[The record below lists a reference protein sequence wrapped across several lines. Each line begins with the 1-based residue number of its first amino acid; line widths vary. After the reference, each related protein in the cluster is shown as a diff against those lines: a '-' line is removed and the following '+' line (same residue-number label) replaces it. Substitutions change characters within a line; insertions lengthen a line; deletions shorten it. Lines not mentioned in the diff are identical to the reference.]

1 MKPAILFYSDT
12 TQNAKIEYFIEG
24 LSKEVTLIIVSS
36 FNEVK
41 RLIRKEDYSVYIL
54 LTNLDS
60 FPSHWQMSEL
70 KAERTIM
77 ILNGLSQLNTMLLNS
92 FLESLRTCVKRSSE
106 NPHFLQS
113 LHYLDENYCDN
124 ELSLEKVASKAYV
137 SKCYYSRIFQKYVGK
152 GFKEYVIDK
161 RIQKA
166 KLLLQKGNSVTDV
179 CFSIGYSDLTHFA
192 RIFKRI
198 VGVNPSIYKSEY
210 MNSESRLHG

>member
-92 FLESLRTCVKRSSE
+92 FLESLRTCVKRSV
-106 NPHFLQS
+106 
-113 LHYLDENYCDN
+113 
-124 ELSLEKVASKAYV
+124 K
-137 SKCYYSRIFQKYVGK
+137 I
-152 GFKEYVIDK
+152 
-161 RIQKA
+161 
-166 KLLLQKGNSVTDV
+166 
-179 CFSIGYSDLTHFA
+179 LTFYN
-192 RIFKRI
+192 RCIT
-198 VGVNPSIYKSEY
+198 
-210 MNSESRLHG
+210 